1 MPFYQT
7 NPPFFDGFF
16 AVSYSLHIS
25 YERNTRE
32 KSVGSFSK
40 TNPPEGGL
48 WRLFH
53 RKVGSFPDNEATVA
67 AHSEGYQLHHARPIF

>member
-32 KSVGSFSK
+32 KSVGSFWK

-48 WRLFH
+48 WGRFH
-53 RKVGSFPDNEATVA
+53 RKMGSFPENEPKIA